1 VNVPAARPETGK
13 PAESAWFE
21 TELVAL
27 VPSLYATAR
36 RLARNEADAED
47 LVAEAVS
54 RAWLGREQLRDRAA
68 FRGWL
73 FRILTNLFLTECR
86 RRETRPPVEPL
97 PEEDAGVQTSGFSLF
112 ERLHQ
117 PFLLWWSNPEQ
128 EFLDRLFREDLARA
142 VDSLAEPFR
151 VVVVLVELQGFSYQE
166 VAALLEVPVGTV
178 RSRLARGRS
187 RLQELLWEYA
197 RTPARPA
204 GGARQPTEPS

>member
-1 VNVPAARPETGK
+1 VNAPAARPGTGQ
-13 PAESAWFE
+13 PAESAWVE
-21 TELVAL
+21 AELVAL

-73 FRILTNLFLTECR
+73 YRILTNLFLTECR
-86 RRETRPPVEPL
+86 LRETRPPVESL
-97 PEEDAGVQTSGFSLF
+97 PEEDAQSSGFSLF

-128 EFLDRLFREDLARA
+128 EFLDRLFREDLERA

-151 VVVVLVELQGFSYQE
+151 VVVVLVDLQGFSYQE

-204 GGARQPTEPS
+204 GAARQPTEPT